1 MGFQNQIGRPFI
13 RKSENGH
20 VEVTTEELFFDLI
33 YVFLVTQISH
43 GLLHQLGWTGFLQTL
58 VLWFAAWLGWQ
69 YTGWVTNWFDPRSAS
84 LRCVLFASMAL
95 ALLCGAAAP
104 EAFGVRG
111 LDFAICY
118 TVMQVGRSAF
128 VVAKLPENHALLPN
142 YKRILGWNLISGV
155 FWIAGAFCSPDERLV
170 LWGAAV
176 LCEYVS
182 PMFGFWLPFLGRS
195 HTSDWTISGSH
206 LVERCQLFVMVALGE
221 TIMASGL
228 SMARAE
234 LWTIPVLLGFFTS
247 FLCTIAMWWLYF
259 GTSTKQAEHAI
270 THSSDAG
277 RLGAYFHYIHAI
289 LIAGIIVT
297 AVGMDILLENPLE
310 VVSGPALLAMVLG
323 PVLYL
328 SGSGIYHRIVTSSWP
343 IFQLIGLAC
352 FSLLFLL
359 GQSLSALTLAG
370 IGTLLLLGVAW
381 GVERRNKAGI

>member
-1 MGFQNQIGRPFI
+1 MIFQDKAGYPFL
-13 RKSENGH
+13 RQPESGH
-20 VEVTTEELFFDLI
+20 IEVTTEELFFDLI

-43 GLLHQLGWTGFLQTL
+43 GLLHRLDALGFLQTL

-84 LRCVLFASMAL
+84 LRCVLFTSMAL

-111 LDFAICY
+111 LSFAICY
-118 TVMQVGRSAF
+118 TVMQAGRSAF
-128 VVAKLPENHALLPN
+128 VVFRLSRNHALLAN
-142 YKRILGWNLISGV
+142 YQRILGWNLISGA
-155 FWIAGAFCSPDERLV
+155 FWIAGAFYPSDLRLV
-170 LWGAAV
+170 FWGVAV

-182 PMFGFWLPFLGRS
+182 PMFGFRLPFLGRS

-234 LWTIPVLLGFFTS
+234 QWSAPVLLGFSVS
-247 FLCTIAMWWLYF
+247 FLCTVAMWWLYF
-259 GTSTKQAEHAI
+259 GTSIRKAEHAI
-270 THSSDAG
+270 TQSSDPG

-310 VVSGPALLAMVLG
+310 VVSRSALTVMTAGPI
-323 PVLYL
+323 LYL
-328 SGSGIYHRIVTSSWP
+328 FGSAVYGRVVTSSWSVCH
-343 IFQLIGLAC
+343 LAGLAG
-352 FSLLFLL
+352 FAVLSFAGGALPSLTTC
-359 GQSLSALTLAG
+359 S
-370 IGTLLLLGVAW
+370 IGTVMLLAVA
-381 GVERRNKAGI
+381 GCVEWKKQEA

>member
-1 MGFQNQIGRPFI
+1 MTFQNKPIHSFI

-43 GLLHQLGWTGFLQTL
+43 GLLHHLGWIGFLQTL

-84 LRCVLFASMAL
+84 LRSVLFASMAL

-104 EAFGVRG
+104 EAFGARG
-111 LDFAICY
+111 LSFAICY
-118 TVMQVGRSAF
+118 TVMQMGRSAF
-128 VVAKLPENHALLPN
+128 VVAKLPANHALLPN
-142 YKRILGWNLISGV
+142 YKRILGWNVISGAC
-155 FWIAGAFCSPDERLV
+155 WIAGAFFPFNERLMF
-170 LWGAAV
+170 WSAAV
-176 LCEYVS
+176 LCEYIS

-195 HTSDWTISGSH
+195 YTSDWTISGSH

-228 SMARAE
+228 SMARAAQ
-234 LWTIPVLLGFFTS
+234 WTMPILLGFFTS
-247 FLCTIAMWWLYF
+247 FLCTVAMWWLYF

-270 THSSDAG
+270 KHSPDPG
-277 RLGAYFHYIHAI
+277 RLGAYFHYIHAV

-310 VVSGPALLAMVLG
+310 VVSGPALFTMILG
-323 PVLYL
+323 PLLYL
-328 SGSGIYHRIVTSSWP
+328 AGSSLYQRVVSSRWPFPQGIGILGFF
-343 IFQLIGLAC
+343 I
-352 FSLLFLL
+352 LL
-359 GQSLSALTLAG
+359 GLGQTLPSLVLCCV
-370 IGTLLLLGVAW
+370 GTFLLLGVAW
-381 GVERRNKAGI
+381 GVERSNRA

>member
-128 VVAKLPENHALLPN
+128 VVAKLPEKHALLPN
-142 YKRILGWNLISGV
+142 YKRILGWNVISGV
-155 FWIAGAFCSPDERLV
+155 F
-170 LWGAAV
+170 
-176 LCEYVS
+176 
-182 PMFGFWLPFLGRS
+182 
-195 HTSDWTISGSH
+195 
-206 LVERCQLFVMVALGE
+206 
-221 TIMASGL
+221 GL
-228 SMARAE
+228 
-234 LWTIPVLLGFFTS
+234 
-247 FLCTIAMWWLYF
+247 
-259 GTSTKQAEHAI
+259 
-270 THSSDAG
+270 
-277 RLGAYFHYIHAI
+277 
-289 LIAGIIVT
+289 
-297 AVGMDILLENPLE
+297 
-310 VVSGPALLAMVLG
+310 
-323 PVLYL
+323 
-328 SGSGIYHRIVTSSWP
+328 
-343 IFQLIGLAC
+343 
-352 FSLLFLL
+352 
-359 GQSLSALTLAG
+359 
-370 IGTLLLLGVAW
+370 
-381 GVERRNKAGI
+381 

>member
-1 MGFQNQIGRPFI
+1 MTFQNKPKHSFI

-43 GLLHQLGWTGFLQTL
+43 GLLHHLGPIGFLQTL

-69 YTGWVTNWFDPRSAS
+69 YTGWVTNWFDPRSAA

-104 EAFGVRG
+104 EAFGARG
-111 LDFAICY
+111 LSFAICY
-118 TVMQVGRSAF
+118 TMMQVGRSAF
-128 VVAKLPENHALLPN
+128 VVARLPANHALLPN
-142 YKRILGWNLISGV
+142 YKRILVWNMISGAC
-155 FWIAGAFCSPDERLV
+155 WIAGAFYPAHERLAF
-170 LWGAAV
+170 WSAAV
-176 LCEYVS
+176 LCEYIS

-228 SMARAE
+228 SMARAAQ
-234 LWTIPVLLGFFTS
+234 WTTPTLSGFFTS

-270 THSSDAG
+270 KHSSDPG
-277 RLGAYFHYIHAI
+277 RLGAYFHYIHAV

-310 VVSGPALLAMVLG
+310 IVTGPALFAMISG
-323 PVLYL
+323 PLLYL
-328 SGSGIYHRIVTSSWP
+328 VGSLVYQRIVTAQWP
-343 IFQLIGLAC
+343 MPQMGGIVGFII
-352 FSLLFLL
+352 LLCL
-359 GQSLSALTLAG
+359 GQTQSALVLCCM
-370 IGTLLLLGVAW
+370 GTLLLLSVAW
-381 GVERRNKAGI
+381 CVERNHKA